1 MANPYYDRN
10 LAVLGGFD
18 LMKNKSYDN
27 FMDAKLGGL
36 LKQMQQTNNFVQEN
50 NLMNIGVEE
59 RKREEEKLAKKEA
72 RMKALRE
79 FGERM
84 EILAQKR
91 SGNPQI
97 AAALQQQMDAR
108 KLAEQQRIEA
118 AQQEIY
124 KQNVISRMSPSE
136 RAIFGEASAFGGD
149 QSAFDAV
156 QNYRKNQSS
165 DSRTVSE
172 RSRDRLMELNNNP
185 NRNPEQEYEMNLLK
199 TEVYGKKQVIPFFD
213 SNGNPL
219 PQIITNWDLNDNP
232 ELLNNL
238 VEKGFATVGTNPSG
252 AFNAPT
258 TANDE
263 ISQKWQDTTNTLD
276 LINQLSVVLDQGRD
290 SPTVAGAI
298 ADLVNTGIYQVKA
311 ANKLLSF
318 QENYPKKYSETVN
331 YIQNKHGSVLDKI
344 SSDRGIA
351 TSTVMRLAYALAKQ
365 QDPGGRLSD
374 KDVDIA
380 IEVIG
385 GSGANVEKRLSVLGS
400 LYNSLTGEFETYLET
415 QRRKYPGNQSIQ
427 GTINRFTDLPTFS
440 YSSAPISV
448 GKYKIEPVN

>member
-1 MANPYYDRN
+1 MAIVN
-10 LAVLGGFD
+10 LQGLIPKTPEEELLEGVPGLNISPLPSGIDLTPPPPNVPRFRGYGDFLAQRGGFAPED
-18 LMKNKSYDN
+18 LRTREELMGMTQAEVDEYQRQRRQARRAGIGETLLRVGQAFQGK
-27 FMDAKLGGL
+27 DATTLAMQREQNRRLIEQQAQLSASIDQLNIPETQKTL
-36 LKQMQQTNNFVQEN
+36 LKSLSPEIQY
-50 NLMNIGVEE
+50 
-59 RKREEEKLAKKEA
+59 
-72 RMKALRE
+72 KAL
-79 FGERM
+79 FP
-84 EILAQKR
+84 
-91 SGNPQI
+91 SV
-97 AAALQQQMDAR
+97 
-108 KLAEQQRIEA
+108 
-118 AQQEIY
+118 
-124 KQNVISRMSPSE
+124 KQ
-136 RAIFGEASAFGGD
+136 AS
-149 QSAFDAV
+149 S
-156 QNYRKNQSS
+156 
-165 DSRTVSE
+165 VSE

-185 NRNPEQEYEMNLLK
+185 NRNSREEYEMNLLK
-199 TEVYGKKQVIPFFD
+199 TEVYGRKQIIPFFD

-238 VEKGFATVGTNPSG
+238 TQKGFTTVGANPSG
-252 AFNAPT
+252 VFNAPT

-276 LINQLSVVLDQGRD
+276 LINQLSVVLDEGRD

-318 QENYPKKYSETVN
+318 QENYPKEYSERVN

-344 SSDRGIA
+344 SADRGIA

-374 KDVDIA
+374 KDVDAA

-385 GSGANVEKRLSVLGS
+385 GSGANVEKRLSVLRS
-400 LYNSLTGEFETYLET
+400 LYNSLTGEYETYLET

-427 GTINRFTDLPTFS
+427 GTINRFTDLPSFS
-440 YSSAPISV
+440 YSSAPILV
-448 GKYKIEPVN
+448 GKYKIEPVD